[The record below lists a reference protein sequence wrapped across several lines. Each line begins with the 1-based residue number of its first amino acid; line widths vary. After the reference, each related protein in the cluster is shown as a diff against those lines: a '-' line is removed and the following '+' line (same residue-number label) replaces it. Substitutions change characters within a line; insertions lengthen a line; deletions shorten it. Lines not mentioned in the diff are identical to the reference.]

1 MFPSFTAERRA
12 LQVAVLVAGLVPVS
26 AGLAGVTLGAG
37 FVGETADVSLDSHF
51 RYLSGLLLG
60 LGLAFWAMAPRIER
74 YTRAVRLL
82 TFLVVLG
89 GLARLGA
96 AIVIG
101 LPNLPM
107 LLAIGMELVV
117 TPTLCLWQ
125 ARVARLAAEPLEAL
139 SKNPI

>member
-12 LQVAVLVAGLVPVS
+12 LQLAVLVAGLVPVS

-37 FVGETADVSLDSHF
+37 FVGDIADVSLDSHF

-60 LGLAFWAMAPRIER
+60 LGLAFWAMMPRIER
-74 YTRAVRLL
+74 HVRAVRML

-89 GLARLGA
+89 GFARLA
-96 AIVIG
+96 AVIAVG
-101 LPNLPM
+101 VPDPPM
-107 LLAIGMELVV
+107 LLALAMELLV
-117 TPTLCLWQ
+117 TPALCLWQ
-125 ARVARLAAEPLEAL
+125 ARIARLAEAPLERP